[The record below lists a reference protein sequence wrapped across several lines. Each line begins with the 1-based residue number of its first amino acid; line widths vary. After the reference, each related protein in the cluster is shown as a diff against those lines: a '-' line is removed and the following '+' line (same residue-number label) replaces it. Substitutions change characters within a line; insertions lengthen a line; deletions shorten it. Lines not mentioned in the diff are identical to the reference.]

1 MNKKYLLM
9 KIKSSI
15 NVHWICTAVFLFVL
29 IISVSSVNAQRVRF
43 VCNEGRGKK
52 DGSSWENASPDLHKM
67 INISKPNDQVWVA
80 GNFNK
85 PTVYTKVV
93 ARDKYSGVQSYLM
106 KMCTYRD
113 ENPTSYIFM
122 DPHRPVRIPKYSFQ
136 VAHSRSKNNPP
147 MYLVLQIV

>member
-1 MNKKYLLM
+1 MYSSV
-9 KIKSSI
+9 KIENSI
-15 NVHWICTAVFLFVL
+15 GFCKIYIIVFLFAFS
-29 IISVSSVNAQRVRF
+29 ISATFVQAQRVRF

-52 DGSSWENASPDLHKM
+52 DGSSWENASPDLHRM

-80 GNFNK
+80 GNFDK

-93 ARDKYSGVQSYLM
+93 ARDKHSGVQSYLM
-106 KMCTYRD
+106 KMCTYKD

-136 VAHSRSKNNPP
+136 VAHAKSKNNPP
-147 MYLVLQIV
+147 MYLVLKII

>member
-1 MNKKYLLM
+1 MNKTYPSVKIENSVDLYRICIIILLFAF
-9 KIKSSI
+9 S
-15 NVHWICTAVFLFVL
+15 
-29 IISVSSVNAQRVRF
+29 ISVSFVQAQRVRF

-80 GNFNK
+80 GNFDK
-85 PTVYTKVV
+85 PTEYTRVV
-93 ARDKYSGVQSYLM
+93 GRDKYSGVQSYLM
-106 KMCTYRD
+106 KMCTFKD

-136 VAHSRSKNNPP
+136 VAHSKSRNNPP